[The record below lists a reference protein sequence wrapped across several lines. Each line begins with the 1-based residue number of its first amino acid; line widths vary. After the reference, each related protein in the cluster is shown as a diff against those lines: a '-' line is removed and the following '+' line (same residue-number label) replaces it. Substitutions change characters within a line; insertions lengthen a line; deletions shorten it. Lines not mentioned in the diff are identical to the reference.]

1 MSDIST
7 TPSSRNDNFN
17 EKLSFWVIIIL
28 GLLTAIGPLAT
39 DMYLPAFPQ
48 INQDLAGYGNGAAQM
63 TLTVW
68 FIGLAIGQ
76 FSTGPISDRFG
87 RRIPLLIGIITFT
100 IGSIGCAISSDFY
113 VFCFFRFLSSL
124 GGSAG
129 IVIPRAMVRDI
140 SSGSIGIKI
149 MAQLALVSCIVP
161 IIAPSLGG
169 LIVAQFP
176 WRILFW
182 IMGVYGVIGS
192 FVIFF
197 CLPDTLQPKY
207 RIYSTISSIL
217 WRYVRIIKEP
227 IFLTNTMITS
237 FALFMIFAYL
247 SGTPDVLSKAMG
259 FSKLQL
265 AAWFGINS
273 FVIAACNQVNGLLVN
288 KIKPYIMLNMATNVA
303 FITSIIFIILC
314 LLPIP
319 MNTLGIIIHCAPI
332 VIIMGCLGFVF
343 PNCTIFAFI
352 LHGRRIGSASAL
364 LGTIQF
370 ILGAVSSWLMGKM
383 ELTSMLPVA
392 IGVFVGV
399 LGMFVFNLWRRN
411 KTRNMISKMKAG
423 IEQGQHNYYHF
434 LKDLD

>member
-1 MSDIST
+1 MNDIST
-7 TPSSRNDNFN
+7 AAPSTGSSFN
-17 EKLSFWVIIIL
+17 EKLSMWVIIIL

-48 INQDLAGYGNGAAQM
+48 INKDLAGYGNGAAQM

-68 FIGLAIGQ
+68 FIGLALGQ
-76 FSTGPISDRFG
+76 FSIGPISDRFG
-87 RRIPLLIGIITFT
+87 RRYPLLIGIITFT

-113 VFCFFRFLSSL
+113 LFCFFRLLSSF

-129 IVIPRAMVRDI
+129 MVIPRAMVRDI
-140 SSGSIGIKI
+140 SSGSAGIQI

-161 IIAPSLGG
+161 IVAPTLGG

-192 FVIFF
+192 FIVFF
-197 CLPDTLQPKY
+197 ALPDTLLPRY

-217 WRYVRIIKEP
+217 WRYVRIVREP
-227 IFLTNTMITS
+227 IFISNTLITG
-237 FALFMIFAYL
+237 FGLFMIFAYL
-247 SGTPDVLSKAMG
+247 SGTPEVLSKSMG
-259 FSKLQL
+259 FSKLGL

-273 FVIAACNQVNGLLVN
+273 FVIAGCNQINGLLVH
-288 KIKPYIMLNMATNVA
+288 KIKPYTMLNIAATVA
-303 FITSIIFIILC
+303 FITSIAFIIIC
-314 LLPIP
+314 ASPIP
-319 MNTLGIIIHCAPI
+319 LNNLGIFLHCAPI

-370 ILGAVSSWLMGKM
+370 VLGAISSWMMGQM
-383 ELTSMLPVA
+383 ALNSMLPVA

-399 LGMFVFNLWRRN
+399 FGMFACNVWRQRI
-411 KTRNMISKMKAG
+411 TTTIITKMKSG
-423 IEQGQHNYYHF
+423 IQQGQHNYYHF

>member
-1 MSDIST
+1 MSDTST
-7 TPSSRNDNFN
+7 TSSLTNNSFN

-76 FSTGPISDRFG
+76 FSIGPISDRFG

-100 IGSIGCAISSDFY
+100 IGSIGCAIASDFY
-113 VFCFFRFLSSL
+113 LFCFFRFLSSL

-192 FVIFF
+192 FIVFF
-197 CLPDTLQPKY
+197 SLPDTLLQKY

-227 IFLTNTMITS
+227 IFLSNTMITS

-247 SGTPDVLSKAMG
+247 SGTPDVLSQFMG

-288 KIKPYIMLNMATNVA
+288 KVKPYIMLNMATNVA

-314 LLPIP
+314 FIPIP
-319 MNTLGIIIHCAPI
+319 LNTFGIIIYCAPI

-370 ILGAVSSWLMGKM
+370 ILGAISSWMMGKM

-399 LGMFVFNLWRRN
+399 LGMFIFNLWRRN
-411 KTRNMISKMKAG
+411 KTRNIINKMKTG
-423 IEQGQHNYYHF
+423 IQQGQHNYYHF